1 MTNETFSDRLKLA
14 MQAKQF
20 KQVDLIRAAQ
30 RRGVKLGK
38 SHVSQYVSGK
48 TVPRSDILHFLADVL
63 QVDPDWLLAKDST
76 VNYTADT
83 VSDPAE
89 SFSDPS
95 AASLSQTKTG
105 GSPMREFKK
114 SSKLDNV
121 LYDVR
126 GPVVEEANRM
136 KACGTQVL
144 KLNIGNPAPFGF
156 RTPDEVIYDMSHQL
170 TDCEGYSP
178 SQGLFSARKAIMQYA
193 QLKKLP
199 NVSIDDIYTGNGVSE
214 LINLNV
220 DDVSITGGFIR
231 CESGGKTRIIP
242 LYPEAVQAL
251 HTYMDDVRLKML
263 ATPSEHSLFVNVSGE
278 RMSRQGFWKII
289 KYYQEKAQIDKD
301 ITPHTLRHSFAV
313 HLLEN
318 GADLHAIQEMMGH
331 SDISSTQLYTQLVSP
346 NLKSVYN
353 KCHPKA

>member
-136 KACGTQVL
+136 EACGTQVL

-214 LINLNV
+214 LINLCMSALL
-220 DDVSITGGFIR
+220 DDGDEIR
-231 CESGGKTRIIP
+231 SGPPAQRWPVEKPST
-242 LYPEAVQAL
+242 
-251 HTYMDDVRLKML
+251 TS
-263 ATPSEHSLFVNVSGE
+263 ATN
-278 RMSRQGFWKII
+278 
-289 KYYQEKAQIDKD
+289 
-301 ITPHTLRHSFAV
+301 
-313 HLLEN
+313 
-318 GADLHAIQEMMGH
+318 
-331 SDISSTQLYTQLVSP
+331 SP
-346 NLKSVYN
+346 NGIRTLMICERRSPTAQKRLLSSIRITRPVHSIRKRYCS
-353 KCHPKA
+353 KLSISPESIS

>member
-76 VNYTADT
+76 VKYTADT

-95 AASLSQTKTG
+95 AAFISQTKTG

-121 LYDVR
+121 LYPRTCRRRSEPHGSVR
-126 GPVVEEANRM
+126 HTGSEAEHR
-136 KACGTQVL
+136 KSGSIWL
-144 KLNIGNPAPFGF
+144 P
-156 RTPDEVIYDMSHQL
+156 
-170 TDCEGYSP
+170 YS
-178 SQGLFSARKAIMQYA
+178 G
-193 QLKKLP
+193 
-199 NVSIDDIYTGNGVSE
+199 
-214 LINLNV
+214 
-220 DDVSITGGFIR
+220 
-231 CESGGKTRIIP
+231 
-242 LYPEAVQAL
+242 
-251 HTYMDDVRLKML
+251 
-263 ATPSEHSLFVNVSGE
+263 
-278 RMSRQGFWKII
+278 
-289 KYYQEKAQIDKD
+289 
-301 ITPHTLRHSFAV
+301 
-313 HLLEN
+313 
-318 GADLHAIQEMMGH
+318 
-331 SDISSTQLYTQLVSP
+331 
-346 NLKSVYN
+346 
-353 KCHPKA
+353 